1 MNFLKNNKKMNDKD
15 KLLFIRDL
23 LNAIDIKTKI
33 KRIGD
38 VNMRIDALGKLPD
51 GKTAIFSIEFG
62 NDALEVPRKILED
75 YAIMHN
81 RYNIKKKDIVTFSI
95 LNLLP
100 SKRSEY
106 YKVLDDI
113 KKITQIEIY
122 TLPINFLNQMVQREE
137 TINDYDYKDFY
148 ISNTESSKLLKPL
161 K

>member
-137 TINDYDYKDFY
+137 TINDYNYKDFY

>member
-122 TLPINFLNQMVQREE
+122 TLPINFLIQMVQREE
-137 TINDYDYKDFY
+137 TINDYNYKDFY

>member
-75 YAIMHN
+75 YAIMYN

-122 TLPINFLNQMVQREE
+122 TLPINFLNQMVLREE
-137 TINDYDYKDFY
+137 TINDYNYKDFY

>member
-51 GKTAIFSIEFG
+51 RKTAIFSIEFG

-122 TLPINFLNQMVQREE
+122 TFSINFLNQIV
-137 TINDYDYKDFY
+137 
-148 ISNTESSKLLKPL
+148 
-161 K
+161 